1 MASYAQTS
9 RRDAGSRAEDTLAPL
24 ALLVSPLA
32 HVPWPSDD
40 NPLVGIVVS
49 AGLVTT
55 FGLHEYVSIWR
66 DRVRSEEVMLTGVP
80 QGLVGCLLPFD
91 LPRPPP

>member
-1 MASYAQTS
+1 MALRCRA
-9 RRDAGSRAEDTLAPL
+9 AGRGRTLVLL

-32 HVPWPSDD
+32 HVPHPGND
-40 NPLVGIVVS
+40 NPFVGVVVS

-55 FGLHEYVSIWR
+55 FGLNEGVSTRGIMILRRLW
-66 DRVRSEEVMLTGVP
+66 MLTGVP